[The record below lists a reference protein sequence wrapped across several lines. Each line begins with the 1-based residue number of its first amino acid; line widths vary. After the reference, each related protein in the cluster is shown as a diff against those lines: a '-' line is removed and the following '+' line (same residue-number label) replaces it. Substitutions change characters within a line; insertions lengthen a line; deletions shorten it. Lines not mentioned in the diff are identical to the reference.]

1 MHKNEFNISDYLCS
15 IAPLIFSIDQ
25 CFEVLRSIF
34 GFIMLYTKI
43 LKDNRDFLNL
53 YKKGRYIASK
63 YTVIYVKPN
72 GRPFNRFG
80 ITAGKKIGNAVCR
93 NRAKRLIRL
102 AYRNS
107 EIALPI
113 GIDIV
118 IVARSGIL
126 GIKSDEYC
134 GYFKKYGV
142 REIEKNIR
150 KFQNK

>member
-1 MHKNEFNISDYLCS
+1 MN
-15 IAPLIFSIDQ
+15 LIFRWLCTILLLFFLGIGFLD
-25 CFEVLRSIF
+25 RSAI
-34 GFIMLYTKI
+34 GFKFMLYTKI
-43 LKDNRDFLNL
+43 IKDNKDFLNM

-63 YTVIYVKPN
+63 YTVIYVRPN

-107 EIALPI
+107 EIALPV

-118 IVARSGIL
+118 IVARSGIV